1 MFSGRFITKQS
12 INYWRNQTAR
22 RWWSVTDDSLDKNQV
37 EGNSWSLLST
47 HSHSHTHT
55 RHQEV
60 RSTKPHLRLNTTS
73 ASGTHAPTH
82 TRPHTH
88 DETSS
93 SAFNNF
99 GWSPPR
105 QGSEP
110 PRALTRLTVVA
121 EGNITR
127 LIFTFLALTA
137 QLMKFVLPQAAD
149 LNLHHHHHCP
159 VD

>member
-37 EGNSWSLLST
+37 EGNSWSLLSL
-47 HSHSHTHT
+47 HTHT
-55 RHQEV
+55 HGPSNMSSGSQKHKTTPEV
-60 RSTKPHLRLNTTS
+60 KHNLSEWNTR
-73 ASGTHAPTH
+73 AH
-82 TRPHTH
+82 THTH